1 MQKDGSG
8 QKKLQTKNSGYLTKR
23 KDLYSPKVTYRKTSN
38 NVEGEKKEK
47 SFAPQIPINAWG
59 YLSQMY

>member
-1 MQKDGSG
+1 MDLV
-8 QKKLQTKNSGYLTKR
+8 KKNCKLKTVDTSQNEKICTAQ
-23 KDLYSPKVTYRKTSN
+23 KVTYRKTSN
-38 NVEGEKKEK
+38 NVEGEKKER